1 MFQRNRF
8 PVFAPEAETGAETV
22 TEQPAAP
29 PAGGTEGGGDDQGT
43 EQLPD
48 GPGSGRSKLRKQ
60 LEGASAQAKK
70 RDTGERDK
78 TSGKYQSRARQ
89 EQEGAEGEEAT
100 PQEGQQ
106 QPAQQQPQ
114 TQQQVAA
121 PEGWPKEAKAEW
133 AKVPP
138 AVQAAVTK
146 RETDM
151 AAGVEQ
157 LKRGYAD
164 IDAAIQP
171 YMPAIQQNKV
181 TPAAAV
187 KQLFSWMEAL
197 TRDAANIKAGKAAEA
212 FPALARS
219 YGIDPVALLAQ
230 MVQQPRPQQQQPG
243 QQTQPGQ
250 PQIDPSVKAYLDSV
264 LGNVGQHI
272 NQLSSTVQQQSMA
285 KTQEMLGMW
294 SKDKPFY
301 EDVRVLMAKF
311 LSPGPNGEPP
321 VVPPLANGNADLDR
335 AYDMAVY
342 ADPAV
347 RAKVAEA
354 TAKAEQDKKT
364 AADTAERQAQKQK
377 LEAARKASGSIPI
390 SAPGTPAERPGQ
402 KTKKG
407 KSVRESIEEARSQ
420 IAERA

>member
-1 MFQRNRF
+1 MLVDRYL
-8 PVFAPEAETGAETV
+8 PVFAPETETGADTGAAET
-22 TEQPAAP
+22 TLP
-29 PAGGTEGGGDDQGT
+29 PAGGEVGAETETQET

-60 LEGASAQAKK
+60 LESASTESKK
-70 RDTGERDK
+70 AGPRDQ
-78 TSGKYQSRARQ
+78 GKYKSRPRQ
-89 EQEGAEGEEAT
+89 EQEGAEAETET
-100 PQEGQQ
+100 QEGQQ
-106 QPAQQQPQ
+106 AQEGQQKQPTA
-114 TQQQVAA
+114 QQVAGI
-121 PEGWPKEAKAEW
+121 PEAWSKEAKAEW
-133 AKVPP
+133 AKLPP
-138 AVQAAVTK
+138 TVQAAVAK

-157 LKRGYAD
+157 LKRGYAE
-164 IDAAIQP
+164 IDESLKP
-171 YMPAIQQNKV
+171 YLGAIQQNKT

-197 TRDAANIKAGKAAEA
+197 TRDAANIKAGKLAEA

-230 MVQQPRPQQQQPG
+230 MVQHPQQQQQPNQQQPG
-243 QQTQPGQ
+243 QQE
-250 PQIDPSVKAYLDSV
+250 QIPPAVKAYLDSV

-272 NQLSSTVQQQSMA
+272 NQLSTTVQQQSMA
-285 KTQEMLGMW
+285 KTSEMLGMW

-321 VVPPLANGNADLDR
+321 VVLPLPNGNADLDK

-354 TAKAEQDKKT
+354 TRTAEEAKKT
-364 AADTAERQAQKQK
+364 EAAAAEKAAQKVK

-390 SAPGTPAERPGQ
+390 SAPGTPAARPGQ
-402 KTKKG
+402 KQKRG
-407 KSVRESIEEARSQ
+407 KSVRESLEESLAEVR
-420 IAERA
+420 ERA